1 VNQPASELPLAWLLG
16 RESYQRVCVRFW
28 LMTSSVYA
36 VMLVLLGYAQTL
48 GFISVRD
55 SELFRWVSLSGLAF
69 FYLCLRSGWSKRL
82 VDRAMTAQQMMFAIV
97 VLAGAYVAAPALR
110 GGLVIVVPLVLTF
123 GGFTLPPRRCR
134 QMGVFAVAVQ
144 AIAMALSLASGGQ
157 GQGQGGALEIMVFV
171 VCAVVFTM
179 SADMAGRL
187 SAMREQLRLQKR
199 DLRLAMERND
209 QLARHDEL
217 TQLPNRRHALEMMEY
232 EGKRAQRDRVP
243 PCICMMDIDHF
254 KQIND
259 THGHAAGDAV
269 LRLLASHSVP
279 ALRAPDILARWGGEE
294 FILIMPETTLEIAAM
309 VVERLRSA
317 LANAHIWKDRPELKV
332 TFSAGIAAM
341 LPSES
346 IQDTVA
352 RADAALYRAKE
363 AGRNRTE
370 QA

>member
-1 VNQPASELPLAWLLG
+1 MKQPASELPLAWLLG

-28 LMTSSVYA
+28 LMTSGVYA
-36 VMLVLLGYAQTL
+36 VMLAVIVYAQTL
-48 GFISVRD
+48 GFISARD
-55 SELFRWVSLSGLAF
+55 AALFCWVSLCGLAL

-82 VDRAMTAQQMMFAIV
+82 ADRAMTAQQMMFAIV
-97 VLAGAYVAAPALR
+97 VLAGAYVAAPPLR
-110 GGLVIVVPLVLTF
+110 GAILIVVPLVLTF

-134 QMGVFAVAVQ
+134 QMGAFAVGVQ
-144 AIAMALSLASGGQ
+144 AIAMGLSLASSGP
-157 GQGQGGALEIMVFV
+157 GQGGGSLEVMVFV
-171 VCAVVFTM
+171 ACVVVFTM
-179 SADMAGRL
+179 AADMAGRL
-187 SAMREQLRLQKR
+187 SAIREQLRFQKR
-199 DLRLAMERND
+199 ELRTAMERND

-232 EGKRAQRDRVP
+232 EGKRAQRDKVP

-254 KQIND
+254 KLIND
-259 THGHAAGDAV
+259 THGHAAGDEV

-294 FILIMPETTLEIAAM
+294 FILIMPETPLDIAM
-309 VVERLRSA
+309 LVVERLRNA
-317 LANAHIWKDRPELKV
+317 LANAHIWQDRPELKV
-332 TFSAGIAAM
+332 TFSAGIASM

>member
-1 VNQPASELPLAWLLG
+1 MKQPASELPFVWLLG

-28 LMTSSVYA
+28 LMTSGVYA
-36 VMLVLLGYAQTL
+36 VMLVVMGYAQTQ
-48 GFISVRD
+48 GFIRAFH
-55 SELFRWVSLSGLAF
+55 SEVFRWVSLSGLAF
-69 FYLCLRSGWSKRL
+69 FYLCLRSGWSKRF
-82 VDRAMTAQQMMFAIV
+82 VDRAMTAQQMMYAIV
-97 VLAGAYVAAPALR
+97 MLAGAYVAAPALR
-110 GGLVIVVPLVLTF
+110 SAMLITVPLVLTF

-134 QMGVFAVAVQ
+134 QMGIFAVAVQ
-144 AIAMALSLASGGQ
+144 AIAIVMSLASG
-157 GQGQGGALEIMVFV
+157 GQGQGGALEIMVFIA
-171 VCAVVFTM
+171 CAVVFTM

-187 SAMREQLRLQKR
+187 SAIREQLRVQKR
-199 DLRLAMERND
+199 ELRTAMERND

-232 EGKRAQRDRVP
+232 EGKRAQRDKVP

-254 KQIND
+254 KHIND
-259 THGHAAGDAV
+259 THGHAAGDEV
-269 LRLLASHSVP
+269 LRLLAHHAVP

-294 FILIMPETTLEIAAM
+294 FILIMPETPLEIAVL
-309 VVERLRSA
+309 VVDRLRSA
-317 LANAHIWKDRPELKV
+317 LANAHIWKDRPELQV
-332 TFSAGIAAM
+332 TFSAGIASM
-341 LPSES
+341 QPSET